1 MKQYLIFLALTFI
14 SGSCFSQ
21 AKTKTNGHIKFEISS
36 YNLLFTKVEI
46 NDKEYTALIDFGDFA
61 QIQISTSLIEDLGLK
76 TEQSDIIMTDINGN
90 EYALEKG
97 IIPQLKV
104 GENTEKD
111 ITFFSAM
118 NEIDAVSKQVGTEFQ
133 VVLGFGYFKSK
144 DFIIDFVN
152 NSIEFIKPKVENS
165 DFSAPINIDYG
176 YLITE
181 FKSGANESIKLL
193 FDTGTPISRIDLNLL
208 PLDLKDSTVNFQNAE
223 FPSKSLEIKSS
234 NQKITLN
241 MENNDISELETLG
254 VVGIYGVNDMI
265 GKVFIYNPWEKVMRI
280 KTTGN
285 NVYKK

>member
-14 SGSCFSQ
+14 SCSCFSQ
-21 AKTKTNGHIKFEISS
+21 AKIKTNEHIKFEISS

-46 NDKEYTALIDFGDFA
+46 NEKQYTALIDFGDFA

-76 TEQSDIIMTDINGN
+76 TEKSDIIMTDINGN

-97 IIPQLKV
+97 IISQLKV
-104 GENTEKD
+104 GERTEKD

-176 YLITE
+176 YLIAE

-223 FPSKSLEIKSS
+223 FPSRSLEIKSS

-241 MENNDISELETLG
+241 MENNDISELEPLG

>member
-1 MKQYLIFLALTFI
+1 MIKQHLIFLALTFI
-14 SGSCFSQ
+14 SSSCFSQ
-21 AKTKTNGHIKFEISS
+21 AKIKTNEHIKFEISS

-46 NDKEYTALIDFGDFA
+46 KDKEYTALIDFGDFA
-61 QIQISTSLIEDLGLK
+61 QIQISTLLIEDLGLK
-76 TEQSDIIMTDINGN
+76 TEKSDIIMTDINGN

-97 IIPQLKV
+97 IISQLKV
-104 GENTEKD
+104 GEHTEKD

-133 VVLGFGYFKSK
+133 VVLGFGFFKSK

-165 DFSAPINIDYG
+165 YFSAPINIDYG
-176 YLITE
+176 YLISE
-181 FKSGANESIKLL
+181 FKSTTNESINLL
-193 FDTGTPISRIDLNLL
+193 FDTGTPISKIDLNLL

-241 MENNDISELETLG
+241 MENNDISELKPLG

-265 GKVFIYNPWEKVMRI
+265 GKVFIYNPLEKVMRI

-285 NVYKK
+285 NGS